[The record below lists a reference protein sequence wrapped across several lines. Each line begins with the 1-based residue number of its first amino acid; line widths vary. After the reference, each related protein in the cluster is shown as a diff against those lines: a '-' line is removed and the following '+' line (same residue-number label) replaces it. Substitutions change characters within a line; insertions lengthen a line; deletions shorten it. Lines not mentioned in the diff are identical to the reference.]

1 MTEHPDQSWHDKD
14 APMCKECGHV
24 LEAHP
29 FTHIASGNAGDAYQ
43 IGACALMSCD
53 CKVGVL

>member
-1 MTEHPDQSWHDKD
+1 MTYTDQSWHNPAAPLCKD
-14 APMCKECGHV
+14 CHHV

-29 FTHIASGNAGDAYQ
+29 LIHIATGNAGDAYQ